1 MIPDNWD
8 PNEKLTGYANENGN
22 SNMTPS
28 DYSYVWSGN
37 KQTHGEVIGNYTK
50 DAYQNMEHSKIP
62 DSMKDVVKDY
72 FESMN

>member
-1 MIPDNWD
+1 
-8 PNEKLTGYANENGN
+8 
-22 SNMTPS
+22 MTPS

-62 DSMKDVVKDY
+62 DSMKDVVKNY

>member
-8 PNEKLTGYANENGN
+8 PNEKLTGFANQDGQ

-37 KQTHGEVIGNYTK
+37 KLTHGEVIGNYTK
-50 DAYQNMEHSKIP
+50 DAYHNMEHSKIP
-62 DSMKDVVKDY
+62 DSMKDVVKNY
-72 FESMN
+72 FDSMN